1 MNKYAL
7 LLALPL
13 TAAGIAGCASD
24 IDSNYYSTGSVGQVS
39 QAQGCT
45 VVSVRPIKVSTQNG
59 AGTAIGGALP
69 GGIAGSQIGGGNTA
83 HLLGAVGGAI
93 LGGFAGNAAQEGLTS
108 QQGYEYIVRLDN
120 GNTVSTTQG
129 ADVLLNPG
137 QRCQIIF
144 GNPARIIPN

>member
-45 VVSVRPIKVSTQNG
+45 VVFVRPIKVSTQNG
-59 AGTAIGGALP
+59 AGTAIGGIA

>member
-13 TAAGIAGCASD
+13 AASGLYGCASD
-24 IDSNYYSTGSVGQVS
+24 IDSNYYSTGSVGQLS

-45 VVSVRPIKVSTQNG
+45 VVSVRPIQVATQNG
-59 AGTAIGGALP
+59 MGTAIGGIA
-69 GGIAGSQIGGGNTA
+69 GGVAGSQIGGGNTA

-93 LGGFAGNAAQEGLTS
+93 LGGMAGNAAQKGLTS

-129 ADVLLNPG
+129 SDVLLNPG
-137 QRCQIIF
+137 QRCQLIM
-144 GNPARIIPN
+144 GNPARVIPN

>member
-1 MNKYAL
+1 ML
-7 LLALPL
+7 FR
-13 TAAGIAGCASD
+13 
-24 IDSNYYSTGSVGQVS
+24 SVGQVS

-59 AGTAIGGALP
+59 AGTAIGGIA

>member
-13 TAAGIAGCASD
+13 TVAGIAGCASD

-59 AGTAIGGALP
+59 AGTAIGGIA

>member
-13 TAAGIAGCASD
+13 TAAGMAGCASD

-59 AGTAIGGALP
+59 AGTAIGGIA

>member
-7 LLALPL
+7 LLVLPL

-59 AGTAIGGALP
+59 AGTAIGGIA

>member
-59 AGTAIGGALP
+59 AGTAIGGIA
-69 GGIAGSQIGGGNTA
+69 GSIAGSQIGGGNTA

>member
-59 AGTAIGGALP
+59 AGTAIGGIS

>member
-24 IDSNYYSTGSVGQVS
+24 IDSNYYSTSSVGQVS

-59 AGTAIGGALP
+59 AGTAIGGIA

-93 LGGFAGNAAQEGLTS
+93 LGGVAGNAAQEGLTS

>member
-24 IDSNYYSTGSVGQVS
+24 IDSNYYSTSSVGQVS

-59 AGTAIGGALP
+59 AGTAIGGIA

>member
-45 VVSVRPIKVSTQNG
+45 VVSVRPIKVSTQNR
-59 AGTAIGGALP
+59 AGTAIGGIA

>member
-1 MNKYAL
+1 MNRYAL

-59 AGTAIGGALP
+59 AGTAIGGIA